1 MYFQI
6 GINIILFINI
16 DNITNL
22 MLKISNF
29 IYLFLII
36 MFNNININ
44 LTNQI
49 NFLIHI

>member
-6 GINIILFINI
+6 DINIILFINI
-16 DNITNL
+16 NNIINL

-49 NFLIHI
+49 NFLIQI

>member
-16 DNITNL
+16 NNIINL

-49 NFLIHI
+49 NFLIQI

>member
-16 DNITNL
+16 NNIINL

-44 LTNQI
+44 LTN
-49 NFLIHI
+49 

>member
-6 GINIILFINI
+6 DINIILFINI
-16 DNITNL
+16 NNIINL

-49 NFLIHI
+49 DFLIQI